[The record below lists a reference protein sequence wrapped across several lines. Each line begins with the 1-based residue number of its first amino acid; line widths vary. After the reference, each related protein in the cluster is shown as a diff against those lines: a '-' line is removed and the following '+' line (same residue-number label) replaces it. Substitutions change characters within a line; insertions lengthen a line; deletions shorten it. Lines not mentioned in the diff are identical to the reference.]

1 MRHTQLGSLTVL
13 LLKVVNRDYGL
24 DARALAHRAG
34 IKPERLGRPDAR
46 LPVEKIRR
54 LWELTGAAVGDP
66 AFGLRIGAAYTPM
79 VSQALGFAQ
88 LASPTLRQAV
98 HLLIQYHAVLD
109 TNFRPVFREGAEE
122 GVVRVGTS
130 TVTGD
135 TLPELTD
142 AIVAATVKMSR
153 LMKDDG
159 FSPAWVSFK
168 HGCPANRRPYEEWFR
183 CPVEFAA
190 EGNAVAFTNASLDEP
205 LPHGNLQLALEQER
219 IIRRYM
225 ETLAGGDVTLRV
237 REHILRGLQNGV
249 PSEEAVARAL
259 ARSVSSLQ
267 RDLRAEGTSYRE
279 LLTRIRKD
287 LATQLLA
294 EDRLSI
300 AQVAFMTGYADQSAF
315 SRAFKSWTGRT
326 PSRYRQN
333 NLLN

>member
-13 LLKVVNRDYGL
+13 LLEVVNREYGM
-24 DARALAHRAG
+24 DGRALARRVG
-34 IKPERLGRPDAR
+34 IDPARLGRPEAR
-46 LPVEKIRR
+46 LPVDKIRR
-54 LWELTGAAVGDP
+54 LWELTAEAVGDP
-66 AFGLRIGAAYTPM
+66 AVGLRVGAAYSPM

-98 HLLIQYHAVLD
+98 HLLIQYHSVLD
-109 TNFRPVFREGAEE
+109 TNFRPVFEEGPEE
-122 GVVRVGTS
+122 GVVRMGTS
-130 TVTGD
+130 TLTGD

-159 FSPAWVSFK
+159 FAPAWVSFK
-168 HGCPANRRPYEEWFR
+168 HGHPANRRSFEDWFR
-183 CPVEFAA
+183 CPVLFSAQR
-190 EGNAVAFTNASLDEP
+190 NAVGFTNASLDEP

-225 ETLAGGDVTLRV
+225 ETLSGGDTTLRV
-237 REHILRGLQNGV
+237 REHILRGLQNGA
-249 PSEEAVARAL
+249 PSEETVARAL

-287 LATQLLA
+287 LATELLA
-294 EDRLSI
+294 EDRLSV
-300 AQVAFMTGYADQSAF
+300 AQIAFMIGYADQSAF
-315 SRAFKSWTGRT
+315 SRAFKTWTGRT
-326 PSRYRQN
+326 PSRYRQDRGPA
-333 NLLN
+333 

>member
-13 LLKVVNRDYGL
+13 LLEVVNREYGL

-34 IKPERLGRPDAR
+34 IRPERLGRPDAR

-54 LWELTGAAVGDP
+54 LWELTGEAVNDP

-88 LASPTLRQAV
+88 LASPTLRQAAQ
-98 HLLIQYHAVLD
+98 LLIQYHAVLD
-109 TNFRPVFREGAEE
+109 TNFRPVFQEGPEE

-130 TVTGD
+130 TLTGD

-153 LMKDDG
+153 LMKGDG
-159 FSPAWVSFK
+159 FSPSWVSFK
-168 HGCPANRRPYEEWFR
+168 HGRPANRRAYEEWFR
-183 CPVEFAA
+183 CPVKFATDR
-190 EGNAVAFTNASLDEP
+190 NAVAFTNASLDEP

-225 ETLAGGDVTLRV
+225 ETLSGGDATLRV
-237 REHILRGLQNGV
+237 REHILRGLQNGA
-249 PSEEAVARAL
+249 PSEEAVARLL

-267 RDLRAEGTSYRE
+267 RDLRAEGTSFRE
-279 LLTRIRKD
+279 LLTRIRRD
-287 LATQLLA
+287 LATELLA

-315 SRAFKSWTGRT
+315 SRAFKIWTGRT
-326 PSRYRQN
+326 PSRYRQDRVRS
-333 NLLN
+333 